1 MRRFS
6 CAVTVAALTILPTT
20 TAVAHTRR
28 HNNSLQAWCA
38 THADTLPYANL
49 IRQTLPPIMT
59 RVSCCES
66 HGKPGAGR
74 QHSSK
79 GLLQVHW
86 GANGPALRHA
96 GIAHTAA
103 DLYRPAVNVRAA
115 RLVLD
120 TQGLRA
126 WNPSRHCWGV

>member
-1 MRRFS
+1 MRRLS
-6 CAVTVAALTILPTT
+6 RALIIAALTILPTT
-20 TAVAHTRR
+20 PAVARTQH
-28 HNNSLQAWCA
+28 NSLRAWCN
-38 THADTLPYANL
+38 THADTLPYASL
-49 IRQTLPPIMT
+49 IRQSLPSIMV

-86 GANGPALRHA
+86 GANGADLRRA

-103 DLYRPAVNVRAA
+103 DLYRPAVNIRAA
-115 RLVLD
+115 GYVLD

-126 WNPSRHCWGV
+126 WNPSRHCWGA